1 MASIFDEW
9 DATVNGDFLN
19 EVQGSIDNKVPYGV
33 YECSL
38 ETCEMALTKEKRKPM
53 LRMAFRIVEGNRSI
67 FVNRVLEKPFQIAL
81 AVNLL
86 KSLRTDVEIR
96 FESYSQFAELCPAVL
111 ADAKKLKLTFEVDY
125 RENKGYDEVSVNDV
139 FEN

>member
-53 LRMAFRIVEGNRSI
+53 LRMAFKMVEGNRNI

-86 KSLRTDVEIR
+86 KSLGTDVEIR
-96 FESYSQFAELCPAVL
+96 FESYSQFAELCHQVFE
-111 ADAKKLKLTFEVDY
+111 DAKKLKLTFEVDY
-125 RENKGYDEVSVNDV
+125 RENKGYDEVSVTNV

>member
-9 DATVNGDFLN
+9 DANVNGEFLN

-53 LRMAFRIVEGNRSI
+53 LKMAFRMVEGNRSI

-81 AVNLL
+81 AVNLMR
-86 KSLRTDVEIR
+86 SLGTDVDVK

-111 ADAKKLKLTFEVDY
+111 EDAKRLKLTFEVDY
-125 RENKGYDEVSVNDV
+125 RENKGYDEVAVTNV

>member
-9 DATVNGDFLN
+9 DANVNGEFLN
-19 EVQGSIDNKVPYGV
+19 EVQGSIENKVPYGV

-53 LRMAFRIVEGNRSI
+53 LKMAFRMVEGNRSI

-86 KSLRTDVEIR
+86 RSLGTDVDVK

-111 ADAKKLKLTFEVDY
+111 ADAKRLKLTFEVDY
-125 RENKGYDEVSVNDV
+125 RENKGYDEVAVTNV

>member
-86 KSLRTDVEIR
+86 KSLGTDVEIR

>member
-53 LRMAFRIVEGNRSI
+53 LKMAFRMVEGNRSI

-86 KSLRTDVEIR
+86 KSLGTDVEIR

-125 RENKGYDEVSVNDV
+125 RENKGYDEVSVTNV